1 MPKEA
6 VKVSDCEFSVLSVLS
21 SSFATLCGEKTIV
34 DSWYHCEVWE
44 VVDPTKTLGCP
55 PRGLLAQILAEPD
68 VINAKVFSELTRHIC
83 DHPFLSRKNWTMF
96 SRNPPTNWHTS
107 PGILIN

>member
-21 SSFATLCGEKTIV
+21 SSFATFCGEKTIV

-55 PRGLLAQILAEPD
+55 LRDLLAQILAEPD
-68 VINAKVFSELTRHIC
+68 VINAKVFSELFCHIC
-83 DHPFLSRKNWTMF
+83 APFSSIDWTKMF
-96 SRNPPTNWHTS
+96 SRSPPTHWHTS